1 MPISSVA
8 LQTTETTLCQA
19 GVTEKR
25 AVLSITFCNTTTADH
40 TLTMYAYISTGSA
53 SDSTTMIKTLTIS
66 ALDSFLWSSENK
78 FIVMNS
84 DKMSALCDLNN
95 SITAT
100 VNYYV
105 F

>member
-1 MPISSVA
+1 MPILSVR
-8 LQTTETTLCQA
+8 TSTGETTLCQA
-19 GVTEKR
+19 GAAEKR
-25 AVLSITFCNTTTADH
+25 AVLSITFCNTTAADH
-40 TLTMYAYISTGSA
+40 TITMYAYATGGSA

-84 DKMSALCDLNN
+84 DKMSAICDATNAV
-95 SITAT
+95 TAT